1 VNSYCNN
8 KIWEKLIEYK
18 SILSSGIRLADQ
30 FEKELEM
37 IKKRRMEEIKMPK
50 DLKAN
55 WPEEPVSIADKDF
68 QSFIKKYPYVVVDCW
83 APWCGPCRMLGPVID
98 EVAKDYKGKIAFG
111 KLNTDENQATAALF
125 EIMSIPTLLFF
136 KNGELVDRAVGA
148 MPKQALESA
157 LKKHL

>member
-1 VNSYCNN
+1 M
-8 KIWEKLIEYK
+8 
-18 SILSSGIRLADQ
+18 ADQ